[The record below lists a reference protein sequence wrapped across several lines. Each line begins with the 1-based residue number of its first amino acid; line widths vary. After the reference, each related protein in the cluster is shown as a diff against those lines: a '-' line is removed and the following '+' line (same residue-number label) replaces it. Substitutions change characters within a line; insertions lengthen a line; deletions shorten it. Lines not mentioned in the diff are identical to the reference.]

1 MTSTESPAA
10 RWVIGALTAT
20 VLLAVVVVL
29 YAFPGRTAPGHPGI
43 LPTVNA
49 VLNAGSAA
57 FLVAGFLFIKNR
69 NIRAHRLSMLTA
81 FGLSTLFLLGYVA
94 HHAQV
99 GSVPYHGTGALRDVY
114 FAVLIPHIVLAAVVV
129 PMALLTIYRGWTKRY
144 KQHKKVARWTLPVWL
159 FVSVSGVIVY
169 WMLYHLGA

>member
-1 MTSTESPAA
+1 M
-10 RWVIGALTAT
+10 IGALSLT
-20 VLLAVVVVL
+20 VFAAVVVVM

-49 VLNAGSAA
+49 VLNAGAAA
-57 FLVAGFLFIKNR
+57 FLVAGYVFVRRKN
-69 NIRAHRLSMLTA
+69 IPAHRRSMLTA
-81 FGLSTLFLLGYVA
+81 FALSTLFLLGYVA

-99 GSVPYHGTGALRDVY
+99 GDVKYHGTGILRSVY

-129 PMALLTIYRGWTKRY
+129 PMALLTIYRGWTQRI
-144 KQHKKVARWTLPVWL
+144 KQHRKVARWTLPVWL
-159 FVSVSGVIVY
+159 FVSVSGVVVY